1 MNTMRM
7 HSADI
12 ARRANKEASW
22 IDNKLRWIKK
32 YKPELWAELD
42 AQEAARK
49 GHKEINTNEYQTAWT
64 LSAAGTDVFLDYL
77 GLPRQ
82 KPEPLADIMLSRRM
96 NVDDLIEV
104 LAAKIDANPIEWRN
118 YAADLLGCDH
128 GADPIIIT
136 QQQAIQLLSH
146 IWDTL

>member
-1 MNTMRM
+1 MGRI

-12 ARRANKEASW
+12 ARRAGKPASW
-22 IDNKLRWIKK
+22 MDDKLVWIKK

-49 GHKEINTNEYQTAWT
+49 SQLETTSSNSQTAWT

-82 KPEPLADIMLSRRM
+82 KPEPLADILLDRR
-96 NVDDLIEV
+96 VDADELIEIMTKKLGGNPLYWRV
-104 LAAKIDANPIEWRN
+104 KAAR
-118 YAADLLGCDH
+118 LVGCNH
-128 GADPIIIT
+128 NASTITLT
-136 QQQAIQLLSH
+136 QQQAIQLLSKK
-146 IWDTL
+146 WDVL

>member
-1 MNTMRM
+1 MRI

-12 ARRANKEASW
+12 ARRAGKTAQW
-22 IDNKLRWIKK
+22 LDNKLRWIKK

-42 AQEAARK
+42 AKEAARK
-49 GHKEINTNEYQTAWT
+49 GHKEINTNKCLSAWT
-64 LSAAGTDVFLDYL
+64 LSQTGADAFLDYL

-82 KPEPLADIMLSRRM
+82 KPEPLADIMLSKRM

-104 LAAKIDANPIEWRN
+104 LAAKIDANPTEWRN
-118 YAADLLGCDH
+118 YAADMLGCDH
-128 GADPIIIT
+128 GASPIIIT
-136 QQQAIQLLSH
+136 QRQAIQLLSH

>member
-1 MNTMRM
+1 MRM

-12 ARRANKEASW
+12 ARRANKETSW
-22 IDNKLRWIKK
+22 IDRKLRWIKE
-32 YKPELWAELD
+32 YEPELWAELE

-49 GHKEINTNEYQTAWT
+49 SQLETTSSNSQTAWT
-64 LSAAGTDVFLDYL
+64 LSAAGADVFLDYL

-82 KPEPLADIMLSRRM
+82 KPEPLADIMLSKRM

-118 YAADLLGCDH
+118 YAADMLGCDH
-128 GADPIIIT
+128 NASTIIIT
-136 QQQAIQLLSH
+136 QRQAIQLLSH

>member
-1 MNTMRM
+1 MRM

-12 ARRANKEASW
+12 ARRANKKASW
-22 IDNKLRWIKK
+22 IDDKLHWIKK
-32 YKPELWAELD
+32 YEPELWAELE

-49 GHKEINTNEYQTAWT
+49 SQLETTSSNSQTAWT

-82 KPEPLADIMLSRRM
+82 KPEPLADIMLSKRM

>member
-1 MNTMRM
+1 MTRI

-12 ARRANKEASW
+12 ARRAKTEAAE
-22 IDNKLRWIKK
+22 IDRKLRWIKK

-49 GHKEINTNEYQTAWT
+49 GHKEINTNDYHTAWT

-82 KPEPLADIMLSRRM
+82 KPEPLADILLDRR
-96 NVDDLIEV
+96 VDADELIEIMTKKLGGNPQFWRV
-104 LAAKIDANPIEWRN
+104 KAAKLA
-118 YAADLLGCDH
+118 GC
-128 GADPIIIT
+128 AYNASTITLT
-136 QQQAIQLLSH
+136 QQQAIQLLSK
-146 IWDTL
+146 IWGSE